1 MRRDACMATATMNRG
16 VLYAA
21 GAYFLWGVFP
31 LYFKLLEHV
40 ASTEVLA
47 HRIVWSLVVVLALLA
62 VKGTWSWIRPLA
74 RQPRVLGRFLLSAL
88 LIALNWG
95 LYIWAVTSGH
105 VVESSLGY
113 FINPLVNVLF
123 GAALLGERL
132 RPVQWLAVGIAALG
146 VAWLTWSA
154 GTPPWIALVL
164 AFSFASYGLL
174 RKTAPLG
181 SLEGLALETALLF
194 PVAAAWLG
202 WLAWQHQAA
211 YTSGD
216 ALTLLLLVAAGP
228 VTALPLLLFA
238 AGARRIAFS
247 TLGLLQYIGPTLQF
261 AIGVWLFH
269 EPFDTAR
276 AVGFSLIWTALAIFS
291 VESLLWWRARARTV
305 RQDAALGP

>member
-1 MRRDACMATATMNRG
+1 MNRG

-21 GAYFLWGVFP
+21 GAYFLWGLFP
-31 LYFKLLEHV
+31 LYFKLLQHV
-40 ASTEVLA
+40 AATEVLA

-62 VKGTWSWIRPLA
+62 VKGAWSWIRPLA
-74 RQPRVLGRFLLSAL
+74 RQPRVLARFALSAL

-105 VVESSLGY
+105 VIDSSLGY

-132 RPVQWLAVGIAALG
+132 RPVQWAAVALAALG

-154 GTPPWIALVL
+154 GALPWIGLVL
-164 AFSFASYGLL
+164 AFTFASYGLL

-202 WLAWQHQAA
+202 WLVWQQQASF
-211 YTSGD
+211 TSGD
-216 ALTLLLLVAAGP
+216 PLTLVLLVAAGP

-247 TLGLLQYIGPTLQF
+247 TLGMLQYIGPTLQF

-269 EPFDTAR
+269 EPFDAAR
-276 AVGFSLIWTALAIFS
+276 GLGFALIWAALAIFS
-291 VESLLWWRARARTV
+291 LESLLWLRARAR
-305 RQDAALGP
+305 DARSRAATPDA

>member
-1 MRRDACMATATMNRG
+1 MNRG

-21 GAYFLWGVFP
+21 GAYFLWGLFP
-31 LYFKLLEHV
+31 LYFKALQHV
-40 ASTEVLA
+40 AATEVLA

-62 VKGTWSWIRPLA
+62 LKGAWRWIRPLA
-74 RQPRVLGRFLLSAL
+74 RQPRVLARFAASAL

-105 VVESSLGY
+105 VIDSSLGY

-132 RPVQWLAVGIAALG
+132 RPVQWAAVALAALG

-154 GTPPWIALVL
+154 GTLPWIGLVL
-164 AFSFASYGLL
+164 AITFASYGLL

-202 WLAWQHQAA
+202 WLIWQQQASF
-211 YTSGD
+211 TGGD
-216 ALTLLLLVAAGP
+216 PLTLVLLVAAGP

-238 AGARRIAFS
+238 SGARRIAFS

-261 AIGVWLFH
+261 AIGVWFFR
-269 EPFDTAR
+269 EPFDAAR
-276 AVGFSLIWTALAIFS
+276 GVGFALIWAARAIFS
-291 VESLLWWRARARTV
+291 LESLLWLRSRARAV
-305 RQDAALGP
+305 RGNAALGQ

>member
-1 MRRDACMATATMNRG
+1 MNRG

-21 GAYFLWGVFP
+21 GAYFLWGLFP
-31 LYFKLLEHV
+31 LYFKALQHV
-40 ASTEVLA
+40 AATEVLA

-62 VKGTWSWIRPLA
+62 LKGAWSWIRPLA
-74 RQPRVLGRFLLSAL
+74 QQPRVLARFAASAL

-105 VVESSLGY
+105 VIDSSLGY

-132 RPVQWLAVGIAALG
+132 RPVQWAAVALAALG

-154 GTPPWIALVL
+154 GALPWIGLVL
-164 AFSFASYGLL
+164 AFTFASYGLL

-202 WLAWQHQAA
+202 WLIWQQQASF
-211 YTSGD
+211 TSGD
-216 ALTLLLLVAAGP
+216 PLTLVLLVAAGP

-247 TLGLLQYIGPTLQF
+247 TLGMLQYIGPTLQF
-261 AIGVWLFH
+261 AIGVWLFR
-269 EPFDTAR
+269 EPFDAAR
-276 AVGFSLIWTALAIFS
+276 GLGFALIWAALAIFS
-291 VESLLWWRARARTV
+291 LESLLWLRSRARAV
-305 RQDAALGP
+305 RENAALGQ

>member
-1 MRRDACMATATMNRG
+1 MNRG

-21 GAYFLWGVFP
+21 GAYFLWGLFP
-31 LYFKLLEHV
+31 LYFKLLQHV
-40 ASTEVLA
+40 AATEVLA

-62 VKGTWSWIRPLA
+62 LKGAWSWIRPLA
-74 RQPRVLGRFLLSAL
+74 RQPRVLGRFVLSAL

-105 VVESSLGY
+105 VIDSSLGY

-132 RPVQWLAVGIAALG
+132 RPVQWAAVGLAALG

-154 GTPPWIALVL
+154 GTLPWIGLVL
-164 AFSFASYGLL
+164 AFTFASYGLL

-202 WLAWQHQAA
+202 WLAWQQQAA
-211 YTSGD
+211 FTAGD
-216 ALTLLLLVAAGP
+216 PLTLLLLVAAGP

-261 AIGVWLFH
+261 AIGVWLFN
-269 EPFDTAR
+269 EPFDAAR
-276 AVGFSLIWTALAIFS
+276 GFGFALIWAALAIFS
-291 VESLLWWRARARTV
+291 LESLLWLRTKARAMRE
-305 RQDAALGP
+305 DAALGQ

>member
-1 MRRDACMATATMNRG
+1 MNRG

-21 GAYFLWGVFP
+21 GAYFLWGLFP
-31 LYFKLLEHV
+31 LYFKLLQHV
-40 ASTEVLA
+40 AATEVLA

-62 VKGTWSWIRPLA
+62 VKGAWSWIRPLG
-74 RQPRVLGRFLLSAL
+74 RQPRVLARFALSAL

-105 VVESSLGY
+105 VIDSSLGY

-154 GTPPWIALVL
+154 GKLPWIGLVL
-164 AFSFASYGLL
+164 AFTFASYGLL

-202 WLAWQHQAA
+202 WLTWQHQAA

-216 ALTLLLLVAAGP
+216 PLTLLLLVAAGP

-269 EPFDTAR
+269 EPFDAAR
-276 AVGFSLIWTALAIFS
+276 ALGFALIWTALAIFS
-291 VESLLWWRARARTV
+291 VESLLWLRARAR
-305 RQDAALGP
+305 DARVLAAVSDA

>member
-1 MRRDACMATATMNRG
+1 MNRG

-21 GAYFLWGVFP
+21 GAYFLWGLFP
-31 LYFKLLEHV
+31 LYFKLLQHV
-40 ASTEVLA
+40 AATEVLA
-47 HRIVWSLVVVLALLA
+47 HRIVWSLLVVLALLA
-62 VKGTWSWIRPLA
+62 FKGAWSWIRPLA
-74 RQPRVLGRFLLSAL
+74 RQPRVLGRFVLSAL

-105 VVESSLGY
+105 VIDSSLGY

-132 RPVQWLAVGIAALG
+132 RPVQWAAVGLAALG
-146 VAWLTWSA
+146 VAWLTGSA
-154 GTPPWIALVL
+154 GTLPWIGLVL
-164 AFSFASYGLL
+164 AFTFASYGLL

-202 WLAWQHQAA
+202 WLVWQQQAA
-211 YTSGD
+211 FTAGNP
-216 ALTLLLLVAAGP
+216 LTLLLLVAAGP

-269 EPFDTAR
+269 EPFDAAR
-276 AVGFSLIWTALAIFS
+276 AVGFVLIWSALAIFS
-291 VESLLWWRARARTV
+291 LESLLWLRAKARAV
-305 RQDAALGP
+305 REDAALGQ